1 MEEQNKGFI
10 DAIYIDQQIKEYMG
24 NPLIEALPPVHSLM
38 EAAKLITV
46 MPEFDDKEIEFDEEL
61 RIQIIQRLFQFY
73 MPLENHTSLERKISA
88 VIRQGYINR
97 NPLTKDNVVYMNNSY
112 KALMEGKIYVS
123 TINSSKSTQ
132 GFTIIGISGTGKSTG
147 VERVLNKYPKVI
159 RHQMY
164 NGSPLTITQIPWM
177 HLECPFDGSI
187 KGLCLQILSELDG
200 LLGTSHFAR
209 HGGKSID
216 YLIQIISHQFR
227 LHNVG
232 LLVIDE
238 IQHLSFIKG
247 GGARKML
254 DFFVHL
260 INSVGVPVILIGTS
274 KAAPVL
280 RGELRKARRG
290 TGLGYMFWDRM
301 KKDEAWDYFIE
312 EMWKY
317 QWTKK
322 YVPISEEFKNKLYE
336 ESQGILDF
344 VIKIFALAQIKAILE
359 GSEEITIELIE
370 SVVEKDLQI
379 VKPMIDALK
388 SGDLRK
394 IEKYDDI
401 RTPDF
406 EGIVNELIQAGE
418 IENYNAYLKKVNK
431 ERIDELTKAI
441 KIKLLEK
448 VTNEKIVI
456 NATRKVLCNFNP
468 NNYDFDFLYN
478 EAEKIAEE
486 AIIRNENN
494 KKKKPKKDAD
504 FSPEDL
510 RYFREQTSVL
520 KQSAYEIFLK
530 NGVIKNPINEF
541 ILEETV

>member
-1 MEEQNKGFI
+1 MEEESKGYAE
-10 DAIYIDQQIKEYMG
+10 AIYIDQQIKEYMG

-46 MPEFDDKEIEFDEEL
+46 MPEFDEKEIEFDEEL

-73 MPLENHTSLERKISA
+73 MPLESHTALERKISA

-97 NPLTKDNVVYMNNSY
+97 NPLTKDNVVFMNNSY
-112 KALMEGKIYVS
+112 RALMEGKIYVS
-123 TINSSKSTQ
+123 TTNTSKSTQ

-147 VERVLNKYPKVI
+147 IERVLNKYPQVI
-159 RHQMY
+159 RHQVFQ
-164 NGSPLTITQIPWM
+164 GKPLGITQIPWM

-187 KGLCLQILSELDG
+187 KGLCLQILSELDK
-200 LLGTSHFAR
+200 LLGTHHFAR
-209 HGGKSID
+209 HGNKSID

-227 LHNVG
+227 LNNVG

-238 IQHLSFIKG
+238 IQHLSFLKG

-260 INSVGVPVILIGTS
+260 INAVGVPVILIGTS

-312 EMWKY
+312 VMWKY

-322 YVPISEEFKNKLYE
+322 YVPISDEFKSRLYE

-344 VIKIFALAQIKAILE
+344 VIKIFALAQIKAILD
-359 GSEEITIELIE
+359 GSEEITVELIE
-370 SVVEKDLQI
+370 SVVKKDLQI
-379 VKPMIDALK
+379 VKPMLDALR
-388 SGDLRK
+388 SGDPNE

-406 EGIVNELIQAGE
+406 EGIVNNLIQAGE
-418 IENYNAYLKKVNK
+418 MKNYKTYLKQVNK
-431 ERIDELTKAI
+431 EKVEELTRAI
-441 KIKLLEK
+441 RIKLLERI
-448 VTNEKIVI
+448 TNEKIVI
-456 NATRKVLCNFNP
+456 NAVKKVLNNFNP
-468 NNYDFDFLYN
+468 NNYEFDFLYN

-486 AIIRNENN
+486 AIIRDENN
-494 KKKKPKKDAD
+494 KKKKRKEEVD

-510 RYFREQTSVL
+510 RYLKEQTTVL
-520 KQSAYEIFLK
+520 KQSAYEVFLQ
-530 NGVIKNPINEF
+530 NGVIKNPINDF
-541 ILEETV
+541 IRGEVM